1 MLLSKQLIEQSNNTL
16 LSAHQRKFELAAADI
31 NNMNTIVI
39 LNNINQ
45 VKILDNN
52 KCREIYTFN
61 NETQKFK
68 IS

>member
-1 MLLSKQLIEQSNNTL
+1 
-16 LSAHQRKFELAAADI
+16 
-31 NNMNTIVI
+31 MNTVVI